1 MRQITRLSKILPS
14 VLALSALAACAT
26 PGGPPS
32 QGPALDAGAP
42 APLANYDWH
51 LNLEPQEAGLAY
63 GVANSDE
70 VKLQLRCAAGSG
82 ALDLAAM
89 LDKPSRQ
96 LILESGGDTE
106 RYPAESEDAGITE
119 AYYAQARARTKDPV
133 FQRFR
138 RLGWI
143 AVWDGETRRTYA
155 AHPQSRGDIERF
167 FVACD

>member
-1 MRQITRLSKILPS
+1 MRRITSLSKILPS
-14 VLALSALAACAT
+14 ALALSALAACAT
-26 PGGPPS
+26 SGGRSSPS
-32 QGPALDAGAP
+32 PAPDAGAP
-42 APLANYDWH
+42 TPVANYDWH

-70 VKLQLRCAAGSG
+70 VKLQLRCATGSG

-96 LILESGGDTE
+96 LHLESGGDTD
-106 RYPAESEDAGITE
+106 RYPAVSEDAGITDGH
-119 AYYAQARARTKDPV
+119 YAQADAKTKDPV

-155 AHPQSRGDIERF
+155 AHPQSLADIERF
-167 FVACD
+167 FVACN

>member
-1 MRQITRLSKILPS
+1 MRQITCLLKILPP

-26 PGGPPS
+26 PGPDSGPT
-32 QGPALDAGAP
+32 ANAGAP
-42 APLANYDWH
+42 APLPNYDWH

-70 VKLQLRCAAGSG
+70 VKLQLRCATGSG
-82 ALDLAAM
+82 ALSLAAM
-89 LDKPSRQ
+89 LEKPSRQ
-96 LILESGGDTE
+96 LHLESGGDTE
-106 RYPAESEDAGITE
+106 RYAAVSEDAGITDGH
-119 AYYAQARARTKDPV
+119 YAQADAKTKDPV

-155 AHPQSRGDIERF
+155 AHPQSLSDIERF